1 MLFLRSGRE
10 AWRVYETMR
19 VLRYR
24 NQGLGLK
31 EWRKIDGRLVEREGG
46 IGY

>member
-1 MLFLRSGRE
+1 MKRCG
-10 AWRVYETMR
+10 
-19 VLRYR
+19 LRYR

-31 EWRKIDGRLVEREGG
+31 EWRKIDGRLVEWEGG